1 MRISIVLPILILGGI
16 VLGLTFNDANAELSA
31 NNAFILEGAGFAVT
45 EESIKTTEIDFSLS
59 TGDKSG
65 SRMNFVVEDGFVT
78 LSSDDFIVS
87 DLTGTALRDGRFIR
101 ISGTVEDFSGNE
113 VSLRIFGRLIQNSN
127 DDSVYFFNGR
137 LTHDGETHKIIYT
150 TKLSGL
156 TSTLVSDTN
165 TTKLS
170 GLTSTLVSD
179 INATEKE
186 GEIVVRISLGA
197 SDQGF
202 GGSYIDLSQFR
213 SHAAKAQGDL
223 PLRAR
228 YFSLD
233 RISIEPGASVTFTN
247 DDNVTHRVVS
257 GTGLGPHSGQG
268 QGNFVICETPP
279 KKAIYQSNIAILCD
293 FTFDGRIDSGVI
305 EPGESWTVSFD
316 DSGFYRIIDPDYPWI
331 SIVVYSFPETDSI
344 ILNRLTDNPN
354 ARAIKPKN

>member
-65 SRMNFVVEDGFVT
+65 SRMNIVVENGFVT
-78 LSSDDFIVS
+78 LNSDDFIVS

-101 ISGTVEDFSGNE
+101 ISGTAEDFSGDE
-113 VSLRIFGRLIQNSN
+113 VSLRIFGRLIQNSG
-127 DDSVYFFNGR
+127 DDSVYGFTGR
-137 LTHDGETHKIIYT
+137 LTHDGETHEIIY
-150 TKLSGL
+150 
-156 TSTLVSDTN
+156 

-213 SHAAKAQGDL
+213 SHAAKVQGDL
-223 PLRAR
+223 ALRAR
-228 YFSLD
+228 YLSID

-247 DDNVTHRVVS
+247 DDDVTHRVVS
-257 GTGLGPHSGQG
+257 GTGLGPHSGAG

-279 KKAIYQSNIAILCD
+279 KKTSYQSNIAILCD

-316 DSGFYRIIDPDYPWI
+316 DAGFYRIIDPDYPWI
-331 SIVVYSFPETDSI
+331 SIVVYSFPDTGSEVI
-344 ILNRLTDNPN
+344 RKANNRQYN
-354 ARAIKPKN
+354 